1 MITYKISKGNWSS
14 YELFNSIEEAEL
26 WTLNN
31 LGQDYIVEISTDII
45 LEPKTTEEKL
55 QSKLQSDKQFGKYLI
70 DTFLLDNR
78 LIQPTVTPSESLQL
92 LSEFNNIEK
101 LANLGDIRSVQLLL
115 TNITTDNRLFTQ
127 ERKDKYLSLIN
138 GYLQN

>member
-1 MITYKISKGNWSS
+1 MATYLISKDFYSTLQN
-14 YELFNSIEEAEL
+14 FNTIQQCEDWVLNTLGDGYTITISEEQIPPITPE
-26 WTLNN
+26 
-31 LGQDYIVEISTDII
+31 QK
-45 LEPKTTEEKL
+45 LEGDL
-55 QSKLQSDKQFGKYLI
+55 QFGQQLI
-70 DTFLLDNR
+70 KEFLLDNR
-78 LIQPTVTPSESLQL
+78 LITPTVTPSESLQL

-115 TNITTDNRLFTQ
+115 SNITTDNRLFTQ